1 MRQTQRNISLI
12 ALGICGALGAATE
25 VRAAGFEHPDN
36 GTISLGRG
44 GAYAAGVDEPSAL
57 YYNPAALTRLKRHKL
72 TLNLNLTDQKM
83 VFERAPFTFLE
94 GGLARKE
101 RTWEFDPVENEA
113 RLFPAPMYFE
123 GSNLGMENFGFAVGL
138 YGPSSHGARKFPD
151 TIGST
156 GPTNAS
162 PTAVSKAGQQYMI
175 IDQSVLLVYPSVAAA
190 YRIDPAK
197 LSLGLTLQAPML
209 SVDYNLAADGDG
221 SQGASQGG
229 TPYVCGDPLISED
242 TACFQSEE
250 KWDLIA
256 PNRLQ
261 TFGYNFTFIAGAL
274 WEPTPN
280 LSLGASV
287 RPEFKLHTKGEVE
300 VEFPDGLSGIGL
312 YMTDQAAT
320 LDTVMPTVVRL
331 AAEYKKMDADA
342 LPGDRP
348 AWSVEGD
355 YVWEGWSA
363 MDAFRVKLAGS
374 ISDVACLV
382 PNPDPTKPPTRVD
395 ANVSALSVTCP
406 EGSQSSAI
414 IGTRKLPNLDLYRN
428 FEDAW
433 SARVGFEKRIAKSAT
448 SETRLRTGG
457 FYEKGAT
464 PKEWTNLDFISLNR
478 IGLTVGGSYILPW
491 GSIDAAYA
499 YMYSP
504 TWTVTNGKY
513 EALLPLEIC
522 AVPVTDE
529 RSADYFVNGTNI
541 PVSVA
546 CDERS
551 KSVSHPVNNG
561 TYDIGLQVLS
571 LGTTLTF

>member
-12 ALGICGALGAATE
+12 VLGISGALGAATE

-36 GTISLGRG
+36 GAISLGRG

-83 VFERAPFTFLE
+83 VFERAPFEFLE
-94 GGLARKE
+94 EGRAGKD
-101 RTWEFDPVENEA
+101 RTWTFDPVENEA

-151 TIGST
+151 AV
-156 GPTNAS
+156 GPGEPSATTPS
-162 PTAVSKAGQQYMI
+162 AVSKAGQQYMI

-190 YRIDPAK
+190 YRFDPAN

-209 SVDYNLAADGDG
+209 SVDYNLAADGTG
-221 SQGASQGG
+221 AQGASQGG
-229 TPYVCGDPLISED
+229 TPYVCGDSDNPPGVQ
-242 TACFQSEE
+242 CFQSEE
-250 KWDLIA
+250 NKGLIA
-256 PNRLQ
+256 PNRLK

-280 LSLGASV
+280 WSLGASV
-287 RPEFKLHTKGEVE
+287 RPEFDLHTEGEVD
-300 VEFPDGLSGIGL
+300 VEFPAGLSGFNL

-331 AAEYKKMDADA
+331 AAEYKHMDAGA
-342 LPGDRP
+342 KPGDRP

-374 ISDVACLV
+374 ISDVACE
-382 PNPDPTKPPTRVD
+382 D
-395 ANVSALSVTCP
+395 AAGVSVAAEVNSLSVNCP
-406 EGSQSSAI
+406 AGSQKLPSV
-414 IGTRKLPNLDLYRN
+414 IGTRKLPNLNLYRN

-433 SARVGFEKRIAKSAT
+433 SARVGFEKRITKSAT
-448 SETRLRTGG
+448 SETRLRTGA

-491 GSIDAAYA
+491 GSIDAAYG

-522 AVPVTDE
+522 AVPVTDDT
-529 RSADYFVNGTNI
+529 SPDYFVNGTEI
-541 PVSVA
+541 PVSEA
-546 CDERS
+546 CADRT

-561 TYDIGLQVLS
+561 KYDIGIQVLS

>member
-12 ALGICGALGAATE
+12 LLGICGALCAASE
-25 VRAAGFEHPDN
+25 ARAAGFEHPDN

-83 VFERAPFTFLE
+83 VFDREDYNFNEAGRADKP
-94 GGLARKE
+94 
-101 RTWEFDPVENEA
+101 RTWTFDPVENEA

-151 TIGST
+151 AVGST

-190 YRIDPAK
+190 YRFDPAK

-221 SQGASQGG
+221 SFASS
-229 TPYVCGDPLISED
+229 PYVCGDTRIAEGTP
-242 TACFQSEE
+242 CFQSEE
-250 KWDLIA
+250 KYDLIA

-274 WEPTPN
+274 WEPTQN
-280 LSLGASV
+280 WSVGASV
-287 RPEFKLHTKGEVE
+287 RPEFDLHTEGEVN
-300 VEFPDGLSGIGL
+300 VEFPKYLSGVGL
-312 YMTDQAAT
+312 FITDQAAT

-331 AAEYKKMDADA
+331 AVEYKHMDADA
-342 LPGDRP
+342 MPGDRP

-374 ISDVACLV
+374 VSDIACLV
-382 PNPDPTKPPTRVD
+382 PNPDPTKPATRVD

-406 EGSQSSAI
+406 EGSQASGS
-414 IGTRKLPNLDLYRN
+414 IGIRKLPNLNLYRN

-433 SARVGFEKRIAKSAT
+433 SGRLGFEKRVAKSAT
-448 SETRLRTGG
+448 SETRLRAGG

-478 IGLTVGGSYILPW
+478 IGLTVGGSYIMPW

-499 YMYSP
+499 YMHSP

-513 EALLPLEIC
+513 EALVPLEIC
-522 AVPVTDE
+522 AVPPTDPT
-529 RSADYFVNGTNI
+529 SADYFVYGTDI

-546 CDERS
+546 CGQRTE
-551 KSVSHPVNNG
+551 SVSHPVNNG
-561 TYDIGLQVLS
+561 TYDIGTQVLS

>member
-12 ALGICGALGAATE
+12 VLGICGAFGAASE

-83 VFERAPFTFLE
+83 VFDREDYNFNE
-94 GGLARKE
+94 GGRDNKP
-101 RTWEFDPVENEA
+101 RTWTFDPVENEA

-151 TIGST
+151 SVGSD
-156 GPTNAS
+156 GPTAAS

-190 YRIDPAK
+190 YRYDPAN

-209 SVDYNLAADGDG
+209 LVDYNLAADGDG

-229 TPYVCGDPLISED
+229 TPYVCGDED
-242 TACFQSEE
+242 NPPDAACFQSEE
-250 KWDLIA
+250 KYDLIA
-256 PNRLQ
+256 PNRLK

-274 WEPTPN
+274 WEPTQN
-280 LSLGASV
+280 WSFGASV
-287 RPEFKLHTKGEVE
+287 RPEFDLHTEGEVD
-300 VEFPDGLSGIGL
+300 VAFPEGLSGIGL

-331 AAEYKKMDADA
+331 AAEYKHMDAGA
-342 LPGDRP
+342 KPGDRP

-374 ISDVACLV
+374 ISDVSCTVA
-382 PNPDPTKPPTRVD
+382 NPDPAEPRIPVD
-395 ANVSALSVTCP
+395 AELSALSVTCP
-406 EGSQSSAI
+406 AGSETQQL
-414 IGTRKLPNLDLYRN
+414 IGTRKLPNLNLYRN

-433 SARVGFEKRIAKSAT
+433 SARVGFEKRVAKSAT
-448 SETRLRTGG
+448 AETRLRTGA

-464 PKEWTNLDFISLNR
+464 PEEWTNLDFISLNR
-478 IGLTVGGSYILPW
+478 IGLTVGGSYIMPW

-522 AVPVTDE
+522 AVPPTDE
-529 RSADYFVNGTNI
+529 NSADYFVNGTEI

-561 TYDIGLQVLS
+561 KYDIGIQVLS

>member
-12 ALGICGALGAATE
+12 ALGIFGALGAATE

-83 VFERAPFTFLE
+83 VFERAPFEFLE

-151 TIGST
+151 AVGST

-190 YRIDPAK
+190 YRFDPAN

-221 SQGASQGG
+221 SFASS
-229 TPYVCGDPLISED
+229 PYVCED
-242 TACFQSEE
+242 TRIAEGTPCFQSEE
-250 KWDLIA
+250 KYDLIA

-274 WEPTPN
+274 WEPTQN
-280 LSLGASV
+280 WSFGASV
-287 RPEFKLHTKGEVE
+287 RPEFDLHTEGEVN
-300 VEFPDGLSGIGL
+300 VEFPKDLSGVGL
-312 YMTDQAAT
+312 FITDQAAT

-331 AAEYKKMDADA
+331 AVEYKHMDADA
-342 LPGDRP
+342 MPGDRP

-374 ISDVACLV
+374 VSDIACLV
-382 PNPDPTKPPTRVD
+382 PNPDPTKPATRVD
-395 ANVSALSVTCP
+395 ASVSALSVTCP
-406 EGSQSSAI
+406 EGSQASGS
-414 IGTRKLPNLDLYRN
+414 IGIRKLPNLDLYRN

-433 SARVGFEKRIAKSAT
+433 SGRLGFEKRVAKSAT
-448 SETRLRTGG
+448 SETRLRAGG

-478 IGLTVGGSYILPW
+478 IGLTVGGSYIMPW

-513 EALLPLEIC
+513 EALVPLEIC
-522 AVPVTDE
+522 AVPPTDVN
-529 RSADYFVNGTNI
+529 SADYFVNGTNI
-541 PVSVA
+541 PVSDA
-546 CDERS
+546 CADRT

-561 TYDIGLQVLS
+561 KYDIGIQVLS

>member
-1 MRQTQRNISLI
+1 MRHSQRKISLI
-12 ALGICGALGAATE
+12 ALALGGALGGASEA
-25 VRAAGFEHPDN
+25 RAAGFEHPDN

-44 GAYAAGVDEPSAL
+44 GAYAAGVDDPSAL
-57 YYNPAALTRLKRHKL
+57 YYNPAALTRLKGHKL
-72 TLNLNLTDQKM
+72 TLNLNLNDQKM
-83 VFERAPFTFLE
+83 VFDRQDYTFNE
-94 GGLARKE
+94 GGRDGKE
-101 RTWEFDPVENEA
+101 RTWTFDPVENEA

-138 YGPSSHGARKFPD
+138 YGPSSHGIREFSD
-151 TIGST
+151 TVGSE
-156 GPTNAS
+156 GPSAAN

-190 YRIDPAK
+190 YRIDPAN

-209 SVDYNLAADGDG
+209 DVNYNLAADGDG

-229 TPYVCGDPLISED
+229 TPYVCGDPANPPGV
-242 TACFQSEE
+242 ACFQSEE

-256 PNRLQ
+256 PNRLK

-274 WEPTPN
+274 WEPTEN
-280 LSLGASV
+280 WSIGASV
-287 RPEFKLHTKGEVE
+287 RPQFELNTEGEVE
-300 VEFPDGLSGIGL
+300 VQFPDGLSGIGL
-312 YMTDQAAT
+312 YMTDQSAT
-320 LDTVMPTVVRL
+320 LDTYMPTVVRV
-331 AAEYKKMDADA
+331 AAEYKKMDDGAK
-342 LPGDRP
+342 PGDRP
-348 AWSVEGD
+348 AWAVEGD
-355 YVWEGWSA
+355 FVWEGWSV

-374 ISDVACLV
+374 ISDVKCVDSAGASV
-382 PNPDPTKPPTRVD
+382 APNVK
-395 ANVSALSVTCP
+395 SLSVTCP
-406 EGSQSSAI
+406 EGSQATQL
-414 IGTRKLPNLDLYRN
+414 IGTRKLPNLSLYRN

-433 SARVGFEKRIAKSAT
+433 SGRLGVEKRVAKSGD
-448 SETRLRTGG
+448 SETRLRAGA

-464 PKEWTNLDFISLNR
+464 PREWTNLDFISLNR
-478 IGLTVGGSYILPW
+478 IGLTVGASYILPW

-522 AVPVTDE
+522 AEPPTDP
-529 RSADYFVNGTNI
+529 SSPDYYVNGTTI
-541 PVSVA
+541 PVSEA
-546 CDERS
+546 CAGRT

-561 TYDIGLQVLS
+561 TYDIANQVLS

>member
-12 ALGICGALGAATE
+12 ALGICGALGVATE

-57 YYNPAALTRLKRHKL
+57 YYNPAALTRLRRHKL

-83 VFERAPFTFLE
+83 VFDRQDYTFLE
-94 GGLARKE
+94 GGREGKE

-151 TIGST
+151 TIGSE

-190 YRIDPAK
+190 YRFDPAN

-229 TPYVCGDPLISED
+229 TPYVCGDPENPPGA
-242 TACFQSEE
+242 ACFQSEE

-274 WEPTPN
+274 WEPSQN
-280 LSLGASV
+280 VSIGASV
-287 RPEFKLHTKGEVE
+287 RPEFKLHTKGEVD
-300 VEFPDGLSGIGL
+300 VAFPDGLSGIGL

-331 AAEYKKMDADA
+331 AVEYKHMDADA
-342 LPGDRP
+342 MPGDRP
-348 AWSVEGD
+348 DWSVEGD

-374 ISDVACLV
+374 ISDVKC
-382 PNPDPTKPPTRVD
+382 VD
-395 ANVSALSVTCP
+395 AAGAPVAADVKSLSVTCP
-406 EGSQSSAI
+406 EGSTAQQL
-414 IGTRKLPNLDLYRN
+414 IGTRKLPNLNLYRN

-433 SARVGFEKRIAKSAT
+433 SGRLGFEKRVAKSAT
-448 SETRLRTGG
+448 SETRLRAGG

-522 AVPVTDE
+522 AVPPTDVN
-529 RSADYFVNGTNI
+529 SADYFVNGTTT
-541 PVSVA
+541 PVSEA
-546 CDERS
+546 CLGRS
-551 KSVSHPVNNG
+551 VSVSHPVNNG